1 MVFHFGAF
9 QLDIKE
15 RRLLRAGELIPLRG
29 KIFDTL
35 ALLVEN
41 HGRLLPKK
49 ELIEQLW
56 PDSIVEEN
64 NLDHN
69 ISKLRRALEEG
80 TNGQRFI
87 ETIPR
92 QGYRF
97 IAEVKAGPVA
107 KDIARPVE
115 LILRDDA
122 PKQEIQ
128 FFTTTDG
135 VRIAYSIGGEGPPL
149 VRAVDWINHLAFE
162 WKNPFRRHWFSELM
176 SHHTLLRYDQRGS
189 GLSDWN
195 VKDFSFERSLQD
207 FKELIECSGFDR
219 VALVGSCQGGAIATA
234 FAARHPERVTKLI
247 IFGSFAR
254 GWPAPDSMMN
264 ETFNAMLTL
273 IRLGWGRDNP
283 AFRQLWTT
291 LFRPDASLAETEW
304 MNEFQ
309 RITSSPENAARM
321 LAEFPKIDIMD
332 ILPEVCC
339 PTLVIHSRDDAVVPS
354 QEGRL
359 IASRI
364 RGARFVEVPSR
375 SHEVVPGDPAWQAFV
390 DEISRF
396 LEWNS
401 SGSRVKQRK
410 AAT

>member
-1 MVFHFGAF
+1 MVFRFGLF
-9 QLDIKE
+9 QLDVKE
-15 RRLLRAGELIPLRG
+15 RRLLRQGELVPLRG

-35 ALLVEN
+35 ALLVQN

-49 ELIEQLW
+49 DLIEQLW

-69 ISKLRRALEEG
+69 ISKLRRALEDG

-87 ETIPR
+87 ETVPR

-97 IAEVKAGPVA
+97 IAEVQAAPTSQA
-107 KDIARPVE
+107 SSNAE

-122 PKQEIQ
+122 PEQQIQ

-135 VRIAYSIGGEGPPL
+135 VRIAYSIGGNGPPL
-149 VRAVDWINHLAFE
+149 VRAVDWLNHLDFE

-176 SHHTLLRYDQRGS
+176 SRHTFLRYDQRGS

-195 VKDFSFERSLQD
+195 VTDFSFERSLQD
-207 FKELIECSGFDR
+207 FEELIATTGLDR
-219 VALVGSCQGGAIATA
+219 FALVGSCQGGAIAA
-234 FAARHPERVTKLI
+234 AYAARHPDRVTKLI
-247 IFGSFAR
+247 LYGAFAR

-264 ETFNAMLTL
+264 DTFHAMLTL

-309 RITSSPENAARM
+309 RVTSSPENAALM
-321 LAEFPKIDIMD
+321 LAEFPKIKIMD
-332 ILPEVCC
+332 LLPEVSC
-339 PTLVIHSRDDAVVPS
+339 PTLVIHSRDDAVVPA

-375 SHEVVPGDPAWQAFV
+375 SHEVVPGEPAWQSLV
-390 DEISRF
+390 DEFSRF
-396 LEWNS
+396 LEWNHS
-401 SGSRVKQRK
+401 ASQGKQRK

>member
-1 MVFHFGAF
+1 M
-9 QLDIKE
+9 
-15 RRLLRAGELIPLRG
+15 
-29 KIFDTL
+29 
-35 ALLVEN
+35 
-41 HGRLLPKK
+41 
-49 ELIEQLW
+49 
-56 PDSIVEEN
+56 
-64 NLDHN
+64 
-69 ISKLRRALEEG
+69 
-80 TNGQRFI
+80 
-87 ETIPR
+87 
-92 QGYRF
+92 
-97 IAEVKAGPVA
+97 
-107 KDIARPVE
+107 
-115 LILRDDA
+115 
-122 PKQEIQ
+122 
-128 FFTTTDG
+128 
-135 VRIAYSIGGEGPPL
+135 RIAYSIGGDGPPL
-149 VRAVDWINHLAFE
+149 VRAVDWLNHLDFE

-176 SHHTLLRYDQRGS
+176 SHHTFLRYDQRGS

-195 VKDFSFERSLQD
+195 VNDFSFERSLQD
-207 FKELIECSGFDR
+207 FEELIERSGFDR

-247 IFGSFAR
+247 LFGSFAR

-291 LFRPDASLAETEW
+291 LFRPDASLKETEW

-309 RITSSPENAARM
+309 RVTSSPENAARM
-321 LAEFPKIDIMD
+321 LAEFPKINIMD

-339 PTLVIHSRDDAVVPS
+339 PTLVIHSRDDAVVPA

-375 SHEVVPGDPAWQAFV
+375 SHEVVPGDPAWQAFF

-396 LEWNS
+396 LEWSS
-401 SGSRVKQRK
+401 SGSQVKQRR